1 MKPKE
6 AEDRTGATGDD
17 VEPFVRRDEVG
28 GEQLRHRLRVREQ
41 RIVTQALRDHRQRVG
56 DRPQPG
62 GAADAQRAGEARGI
76 PASQGLAQARQ
87 AGEGQLAR
95 ERAPSHLRV
104 RGQKERN
111 AGGAVVEFGTQAYEL
126 EDFGVLPSQSA
137 SPIQAAP
144 GPRGGWLAG
153 HDSSAGDPV
162 SFRRENL
169 LCAGC
174 AGRVGA
180 NVVGR
185 GNAGR
190 DTGLRKRAGIV
201 PDDLDLPGDLLRI
214 EPGGAGA
221 RAIEAGD
228 RGGRY

>member
-1 MKPKE
+1 M
-6 AEDRTGATGDD
+6 
-17 VEPFVRRDEVG
+17 
-28 GEQLRHRLRVREQ
+28 
-41 RIVTQALRDHRQRVG
+41 
-56 DRPQPG
+56 
-62 GAADAQRAGEARGI
+62 
-76 PASQGLAQARQ
+76 
-87 AGEGQLAR
+87 
-95 ERAPSHLRV
+95 

-111 AGGAVVEFGTQAYEL
+111 AGDAVVEFGTQAYEL
-126 EDFGVLPSQSA
+126 EDFGVAQPIEPDPGRARPAANGLPA
-137 SPIQAAP
+137 D
-144 GPRGGWLAG
+144 LC
-153 HDSSAGDPV
+153 GDPV
-162 SFRRENL
+162 SFRREDFFRRR
-169 LCAGC
+169 